1 MKHEETA
8 KRLQQ
13 ILGTKNMKAQE
24 LSDRS
29 GVAKASIS
37 QYINGT
43 HKPSNVS
50 AGKMAKVL
58 EVDPLYLMGF
68 DVPMKKSTLGNVK
81 ATTIKNN
88 GRIPVYGRIAA
99 GIPLEANVDIV
110 DEIDVPAN
118 WVDDHGALIVQGDSM
133 YPKYQDGDIV
143 IFRQQPDCESGTDCV
158 VYVNGYDATL
168 KTVYKK
174 DDGILLQPINPAYD
188 PMFYGKDDDPV
199 MIAGIIVELRRK
211 V

>member
-1 MKHEETA
+1 MKHILTA
-8 KRLQQ
+8 QRLQSLLEANQ
-13 ILGTKNMKAQE
+13 MRAQE
-24 LSDRS
+24 LSEKT

-50 AGKMAKVL
+50 AGKIAEVL
-58 EVDPLYLMGF
+58 DVNPLYIMGF
-68 DVPMKKSTLGNVK
+68 DVPMKETNLKTAPIHN
-81 ATTIKNN
+81 A

-99 GIPLEANVDIV
+99 GIPLEANEDIIGT
-110 DEIDVPAN
+110 IDVPAN
-118 WVDDHGALIVQGDSM
+118 MVDDHGALIVKGDSM
-133 YPKYQDGDIV
+133 YPKYMDGDIV
-143 IFRQQPDCESGTDCV
+143 IFRCQPDCDSGKDCV

-174 DDGILLQPINPAYD
+174 DGGVLLQPINPAYD
-188 PMFYGKDDDPV
+188 PMFYGANDDPV
-199 MIAGIIVELRRK
+199 MIAGVVVEIRRK